1 VSAAASPATGTPLS
15 FALIGAR
22 SIDASVAFYRDVIG
36 FDVLARGPAQPQF
49 VALLGL
55 PAGTAVDTCLM
66 GACGLGIGQI
76 VLYAPDLP
84 GREPARRPGDRTTRG
99 LWNINFYVDDIVAV
113 SKTLSSH
120 YEFWSEPRRYLVSPE
135 SGEAIEVV
143 FEAPDGVAVNLVQP
157 LGDASTF
164 IGRVRIAAAQFG
176 RTRSGFTPIATTAHC
191 VSSLAAARRFYA
203 GMLGVSTV
211 LDAELGRPE
220 TNEFLAR
227 PPGARAHTVFLAG
240 NHFFGKLS
248 LNEPLNFD
256 VPDRVITRGDSIGY
270 VAQGFRTADLA
281 GATHAALA
289 ADGAR
294 VAEGLMALPGF
305 DAAKAVLL
313 RAPGSGALACLV
325 EER

>member
-1 VSAAASPATGTPLS
+1 MSASPVPASGTPLS

-22 SIDASVAFYRDVIG
+22 SIDASVGFYRDVIG
-36 FDVLARGPAQPQF
+36 FDVLARGPAAAPF
-49 VALLGL
+49 VQLLGL

-66 GACGLGIGQI
+66 GACGLDIGQ
-76 VLYAPDLP
+76 VLLYAPDLP
-84 GREPARRPGDRTTRG
+84 GREPARRAGERTTRG

-113 SKTLSSH
+113 AKELSAR

-157 LGDASTF
+157 LGDARTF
-164 IGRVRIAAAQFG
+164 IGRVRIAAEAFG
-176 RTRSGFTPIATTAHC
+176 RTRCGFTPIATTAHC
-191 VSSLAAARRFYA
+191 VASLAAARRFYTA
-203 GMLGVSTV
+203 MLGVTTV

-227 PPGARAHTVFLAG
+227 PADARAHTVFLAG

-256 VPDRVITRGDSIGY
+256 VPERVISRADAIGY
-270 VAQGFRTADLA
+270 VAQGFRVPNLDRAM
-281 GATHAALA
+281 GAALA
-289 ADGAR
+289 AGGMTAG
-294 VAEGLMALPGF
+294 EGRMEMPGF
-305 DAAKAVLL
+305 EGGKAVLL

-325 EER
+325 EE

>member
-1 VSAAASPATGTPLS
+1 MSAAAMPATGMPLS

-22 SIDASVAFYRDVIG
+22 SIDASVEFYRDVIG
-36 FDVLARGPAQPQF
+36 FDVIARGVAEPQF
-49 VALLGL
+49 VQLLGL
-55 PAGTAVDTCLM
+55 PAGTVVDTCRM
-66 GACGLGIGQI
+66 GACGLGIGQ
-76 VLYAPDLP
+76 VLLYAPRLP

-113 SKTLSSH
+113 SKALSER

-164 IGRVRIAAAQFG
+164 VGRVRIAAEAFG
-176 RTRSGFTPIATTAHC
+176 RTRCGFTPISTTAHC
-191 VSSLAAARRFYA
+191 VSSMVTARRFYTA
-203 GMLGVSTV
+203 MLGVSTV

-227 PPGARAHTVFLAG
+227 PSGARAHTVFLAG
-240 NHFFGKLS
+240 SHFFGKLS

-256 VPDRVITRGDSIGY
+256 VPDRVISRPDAIGY
-270 VAQGFRTADLA
+270 VAQGFCVRDLV
-281 GATHAALA
+281 GATSAALA
-289 ADGAR
+289 AGGQR
-294 VAEGLMALPGF
+294 GGEGHMALPGF
-305 DAAKAVLL
+305 DAERAVLL

>member
-1 VSAAASPATGTPLS
+1 MSAAAAPDTGTPLS

-22 SIDASVAFYRDVIG
+22 SMDASVAFYRDVIG
-36 FDVLARGPAQPQF
+36 FDVLARGPAGPQF
-49 VALLGL
+49 VQLLGL
-55 PAGTAVDTCLM
+55 PAGTVVDTCRL

-76 VLYAPDLP
+76 LLFAPNLP
-84 GREPARRPGDRTTRG
+84 GREAARRPGDRTTRG

-113 SKTLSSH
+113 SKVLSAR
-120 YEFWSEPRRYLVSPE
+120 YEFWSEPRRYLVGPE

-164 IGRVRIAAAQFG
+164 IGRVRLAAEQFG
-176 RTRSGFTPIATTAHC
+176 RTRCGFTPIATTAHC
-191 VSSLAAARRFYA
+191 VSSMAAARRFYA
-203 GMLGVSTV
+203 GMLGVSPV

-227 PPGARAHTVFLAG
+227 PQGARAHTVFLAG

-256 VPDRVITRGDSIGY
+256 VPDRVISRADSIGY
-270 VAQGFRTADLA
+270 VAQGFCVPDLG
-281 GATHAALA
+281 GAMRAALA
-289 ADGAR
+289 AGGNKVSAGR
-294 VAEGLMALPGF
+294 MALPGF
-305 DAAKAVLL
+305 DTGEAVLL